1 MVPGSSIVFAG
12 GILAGLGVLEPWQ
25 AAAFAIAGAVL
36 GDAASYELGRFRRD
50 TILSWWPLRT
60 HPEIIGRGQAYFE
73 KGGAKAVMLGRFLG
87 PLRAIVPLVA
97 GIARMP
103 PRHFYPV
110 NVLSAIGWAA
120 AHLVP
125 GILFGASLELAGAIS
140 ARLVAL
146 VAVVVASL
154 WLVTRAIKLALRI
167 GWPHVVHLRV
177 RLERYVAD
185 PRRPF
190 ARPLARLLDPRHH
203 AVALLVSAALLV
215 FGAWLFLGVVEDVV
229 TRDTLVDVDRS
240 IYGWLQSVRTEAGD
254 AVMVTITE
262 LGSAIVMIA
271 VVGVVALWLGITR
284 RVRTLGYWLAAA
296 IVGQALVFGLK
307 YALGRARPE
316 SALGVVDGYSF
327 PSGHAAQSLVV
338 FGFLAFLLGHG
349 KSASQKTLF
358 AGSAIAI
365 ALLVAFSRIYL
376 GAHWFSDVV
385 ASFGLATAW
394 VALLAMGYIENVREP
409 RLRAAPVLVL
419 LLGTL
424 VFVGGTYVA
433 RHHARDLRVYARST
447 PRPQLALDAWREGG
461 FAALPAART
470 EIAGRHEEPFTLQ
483 WAATRE
489 ALIDA
494 LGAAQWTS
502 PSRWESSAI
511 LLWLLPSTP
520 VARLP
525 VVPKFDHGE
534 PPTLTFI
541 RAESAHERLVV
552 RLWIAADVV
561 DASNQASAVQAE
573 RAARHVFVGMITRE
587 RSHTEWAL
595 VSVTRTVARDV
606 PPTSALERALRGWR
620 SEGRVREDGTR
631 VLLAWRE
638 AQSRE

>member
-296 IVGQALVFGLK
+296 VVGQAL
-307 YALGRARPE
+307 
-316 SALGVVDGYSF
+316 
-327 PSGHAAQSLVV
+327 V

-394 VALLAMGYIENVREP
+394 VALLAIGYIENVREP

-424 VFVGGTYVA
+424 VFVGGNYVA
-433 RHHARDLRVYARST
+433 RHHAHDLRVYARST
-447 PRPQLALDAWREGG
+447 PHPQLALDAWREGA

-638 AQSRE
+638 AQSSE